1 MVQSLKGPLYE
12 KQSVSSI
19 TAKIIS
25 NDSKNSLFSMLASLL
40 SLMFNEATNINQLS
54 QDYTCDFFSK
64 TFFQIC
70 VQYVA
75 YLIVFRAPAP
85 GGLFDG

>member
-1 MVQSLKGPLYE
+1 MKN
-12 KQSVSSI
+12 SVSSI

>member
-1 MVQSLKGPLYE
+1 
-12 KQSVSSI
+12 
-19 TAKIIS
+19 
-25 NDSKNSLFSMLASLL
+25 MLASLL

-75 YLIVFRAPAP
+75 YLRVFRAPAP

>member
-1 MVQSLKGPLYE
+1 MKN
-12 KQSVSSI
+12 SVSSI

-25 NDSKNSLFSMLASLL
+25 NDSKNSLFSLLASLL

-54 QDYTCDFFSK
+54 HDYTCDFFSK
-64 TFFQIC
+64 TFF
-70 VQYVA
+70 QYVA